1 MIRRFGSTW
10 VPKRTANF
18 RWVNL
23 PGEPVSMTIY
33 DLHSHSSASDGVLT
47 PRELVLRAKEK
58 GVDVLSL
65 TDHDELSGQTEAGE
79 TAAEVGLRL
88 IHGVEISVSWGNLT
102 LHIVGLNVDPLDPVL
117 LLGLAFNR
125 GGRTERAR
133 RIGEE
138 LARVGISGAF
148 EGASALADNKELISR
163 THFARFLIERG
174 TAKNMKSVFKNYLV
188 KGKPGYVS
196 HQWASLEDALTWIR
210 AAGGEAVLAHP
221 GRYQMGREKMRL
233 LLSEF
238 RHLGGT
244 GIEVVTGS
252 HTPDQVPVFTELSV
266 DFDLLASIGSDFHA
280 PGEGGRE
287 LGRLTALPAR
297 CRPIWQAWD

>member
-1 MIRRFGSTW
+1 
-10 VPKRTANF
+10 
-18 RWVNL
+18 
-23 PGEPVSMTIY
+23 MTIY
-33 DLHSHSSASDGVLT
+33 DLHCHSTASDGVLT

-58 GVDVLSL
+58 GVDVLAL
-65 TDHDELSGQTEAGE
+65 TDHDELSGQAEAGE
-79 TAAEVGLRL
+79 TAVEAGLQL
-88 IHGVEISVSWGNLT
+88 IHGVEISVSWSNVT
-102 LHIVGLNVDPLDPVL
+102 LHVVGLNVDPLDPVL
-117 LLGLAFNR
+117 LHGLARNR

-138 LARVGISGAF
+138 LARIGIPGAF

-174 TAKNMKSVFKNYLV
+174 TAKNMKSVFKHYLV

-210 AAGGEAVLAHP
+210 AAGGVAVLAHP
-221 GRYQMGREKMRL
+221 GRYQIGREKMRL

-238 RHLGGT
+238 HHLGGA

-252 HTPDQVPVFTELSV
+252 HTPDQVPVFTELALE
-266 DFDLLASIGSDFHA
+266 FDLLSSIGSDFHA

-297 CRPIWQAWD
+297 CRPIWQAWN